1 MYKRQGYDTEDDKL
15 DAGKTTW
22 FLKVIVGIVLSV
34 GLLISVLSF
43 YILMLSIYLL
53 LQKNTSKLENL
64 LLIGYSPAKVAL
76 PYQMLTLGLNAV
88 VLFLSVGIVIYVRNS
103 YMDMI
108 EKLFPQLEEGN
119 LGPAMVI
126 GILLFVGVS
135 LFNIIAVRRKVASIW
150 MHKG

>member
-1 MYKRQGYDTEDDKL
+1 MG
-15 DAGKTTW
+15 AGKTTW

-150 MHKG
+150 MHNG

>member
-1 MYKRQGYDTEDDKL
+1 MIRKMTSWMRERLPG
-15 DAGKTTW
+15 
-22 FLKVIVGIVLSV
+22 FLKVIIGIVLSV

-76 PYQMLTLGLNAV
+76 PYQMLTLALNAV
-88 VLFLSVGIVIYVRNS
+88 VLFLSVGIVIYVRSN

-108 EKLFPQLEEGN
+108 GKLFPQLEEGN
-119 LGPAMVI
+119 LGPALVI
-126 GILLFVGVS
+126 GVLLFVGVS
-135 LFNIIAVRRKVASIW
+135 LFNIVAVRRKVASIW

>member
-1 MYKRQGYDTEDDKL
+1 MNIL
-15 DAGKTTW
+15 N
-22 FLKVIVGIVLSV
+22 KVTRKALGRNRMRTFVTIIGIVLSV

-76 PYQMLTLGLNAV
+76 PYQMLTLALNAV
-88 VLFLSVGIVIYVRNS
+88 VLFLSVGIVIYVRSN

-108 EKLFPQLEEGN
+108 GKLFPQLEAGN
-119 LGPAMVI
+119 LGPALVI
-126 GILLFVGVS
+126 GVLLFVGVS
-135 LFNIIAVRRKVASIW
+135 LFNIVAVRRKVASIW